1 MWKLK
6 LLEAKLITKP
16 QGSGKGSL
24 TQESDLFFTILC
36 SLPGKEKQ
44 KLGTPVPL
52 RSPLCWD
59 VWAWPSQHGEWDAV
73 LIVPAFFHDY
83 LGDTSFGII
92 FNSDTKLEDQV
103 EVQVDNL
110 IQQSPAGKQ
119 THSEQRWRSPF
130 SLPTLASLLCEH
142 YMGCLWTRIGKPGV
156 LQSMELRGVVQDLV
170 TEQQMDSVNIVY
182 ILYGI
187 NILILGVSSP
197 GHKGLTHMN
206 CIQSITLMI
215 KINLS

>member
-1 MWKLK
+1 M
-6 LLEAKLITKP
+6 
-16 QGSGKGSL
+16 
-24 TQESDLFFTILC
+24 
-36 SLPGKEKQ
+36 
-44 KLGTPVPL
+44 
-52 RSPLCWD
+52 
-59 VWAWPSQHGEWDAV
+59 
-73 LIVPAFFHDY
+73 LIVPAFFHDH

-119 THSEQRWRSPF
+119 IHSEQRWRSPF

-142 YMGCLWTRIGKPGV
+142 YMGCLWTRMGKPGV
-156 LQSMELRGVVQDLV
+156 LQSMELQGVVQDLV

-197 GHKGLTHMN
+197 GHKGLTHVN
-206 CIQSITLMI
+206 CI
-215 KINLS
+215 